1 MGNLTIRNLDDHVID
16 LLKKQAKANQR
27 SLEGEIRHM
36 LTERVDRRSRII
48 RFRERTQ
55 EIASMT
61 AATPQTDSVALL
73 RDDRDR

>member
-1 MGNLTIRNLDDHVID
+1 MID